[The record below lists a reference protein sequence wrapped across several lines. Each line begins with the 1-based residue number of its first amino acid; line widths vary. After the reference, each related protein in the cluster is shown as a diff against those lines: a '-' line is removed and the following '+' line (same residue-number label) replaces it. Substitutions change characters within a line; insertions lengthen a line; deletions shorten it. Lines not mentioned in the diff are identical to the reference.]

1 LSRKTFTGSF
11 GKRSNR
17 RRWILMPSKILTEQM
32 IISVLQSGE
41 ELTIKEITQRLSE
54 NTRKLFRSE
63 ESLLASV
70 SQQLEKLAKK
80 NIVEKKYFGQNVWR
94 LKR

>member
-11 GKRSNR
+11 GKRSNK
-17 RRWILMPSKILTEQM
+17 RRWISMPSKILSEQM
-32 IISVLQSGE
+32 IISALKPGE
-41 ELTIKEITQRLSE
+41 ELTTKEIAERLSE

-94 LKR
+94 LKK